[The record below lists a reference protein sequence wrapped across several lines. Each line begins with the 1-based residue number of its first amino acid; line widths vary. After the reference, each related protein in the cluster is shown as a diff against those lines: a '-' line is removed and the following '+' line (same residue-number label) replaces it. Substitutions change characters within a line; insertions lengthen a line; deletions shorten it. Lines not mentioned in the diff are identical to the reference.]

1 MAVATLGA
9 VVVDLVSD
17 FVDSSVMIVVIGERC

>member
-17 FVDSSVMIVVIGERC
+17 FVDSSVMIVVIGERY